1 MLFISSQ
8 SFKEL
13 RECASLP
20 PTACR
25 VRETPAPCRPL
36 SALLILFSA
45 ERSCQR
51 SAKRSAADP
60 AARGKEGGR
69 KIRQDEC
76 VYPCEDKGERI
87 EPDGAEEAVLCI
99 SAESTRP

>member
-20 PTACR
+20 PTARR

-45 ERSCQR
+45 ECSCQR
-51 SAKRSAADP
+51 SAERSAADT
-60 AARGKEGGR
+60 AARGEEGGR
-69 KIRQDEC
+69 EITQDEC
-76 VYPCEDKGERI
+76 VYPGEDEGERT
-87 EPDGAEEAVLCI
+87 EPDRAEEA
-99 SAESTRP
+99 R